1 MPNQYTIAVYD
12 NIGFFNSTG
21 SSICIIYTYYNGGA
35 PGGSEIFPK
44 FNKRGESEKNR
55 KINKRAPPF
64 IRHLRVLIQYIYV
77 ISKLNYYIYYI
88 YTNIHN
94 EHLVITRST

>member
-1 MPNQYTIAVYD
+1 MFTFYFLVQKCIMRIKLIHSNRYHAKSIYNCSVIVLQC

-55 KINKRAPPF
+55 KINKRLP
-64 IRHLRVLIQYIYV
+64 RLLG
-77 ISKLNYYIYYI
+77 
-88 YTNIHN
+88 T
-94 EHLVITRST
+94 

>member
-12 NIGFFNSTG
+12 NIVFL
-21 SSICIIYTYYNGGA
+21 IQLDLQYALYIHIITGGA
-35 PGGSEIFPK
+35 LGGSEIFPK
-44 FNKRGESEKNR
+44 FNKRGESVKNR

>member
-12 NIGFFNSTG
+12 NIVFLIQLDLQYALYIHIITGGPGGDQRFFLNL
-21 SSICIIYTYYNGGA
+21 INGG
-35 PGGSEIFPK
+35 SRKKI
-44 FNKRGESEKNR
+44 EKL
-55 KINKRAPPF
+55 ISVPPPF